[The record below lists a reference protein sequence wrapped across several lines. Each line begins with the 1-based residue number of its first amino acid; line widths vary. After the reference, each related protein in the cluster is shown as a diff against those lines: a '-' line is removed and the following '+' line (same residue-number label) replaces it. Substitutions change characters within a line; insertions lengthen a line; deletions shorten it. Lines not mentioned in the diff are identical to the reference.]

1 MTTVLLVKG
10 VTQMGDCLRVPL
22 ALPVPWMRHPART
35 GSASGTRFLPE
46 QDDPRIHGVIRAA
59 LCLTRALSFAMLV
72 VFATGTPLFA
82 QTRDFSTAQ
91 WNKAV
96 QDGRIAEGQVV
107 SVEGRRAFSA
117 ERTVYLQRG
126 LGSFRLS
133 AESQDSALK
142 GGRVRIRGTVV
153 SGRKGNSGPTIRV
166 DRLEDLKSEVQ
177 EFLARRR
184 SLKLPT
190 AKDWLDLAAWARDRG
205 EFFHDSE
212 LIDLARDAVDKA
224 IELDRKALPADAPAK
239 EVADLVVRAEK
250 LGASEAVVSSVRHES
265 WVRRWQAATAA
276 GPVPLS
282 EFTEEFARAFPIP
295 VATVV
300 SAASDDDLF
309 RRYHAQP
316 VHVYDRASPDE
327 RMRLMRLVYA
337 ESLLTVLKSR
347 LAPGGTNAFEV
358 AAEIEQK
365 IPEYAAVAES
375 IRDEALAARAAEVE
389 KLTRSEV
396 LSLSDDYRQRE
407 QLDRARGIL
416 ETWVTLRRKKL
427 GAEDTEGLLE
437 VAEDY
442 RRLLSRD
449 DYADRLLM
457 ETWARNKNP
466 DLAEALEKRGYRLKE
481 SRWLTQAEYDQRPEG
496 RLERALREGRIE
508 VGMSATQVR
517 QALGLPVRASRFVTA
532 ALVQEVWEYGSG
544 GTRFLVQLSR
554 RKNDAEMTVTT
565 VGQ

>member
-1 MTTVLLVKG
+1 MIAVQPVKRFN
-10 VTQMGDCLRVPL
+10 QRRACLRVPL
-22 ALPVPWMRHPART
+22 ALPVPRRRHPART
-35 GSASGTRFLPE
+35 GKAGDTRSVSEKRIRQFQHSTLAAPRLARGLSLAFVVVLATAS
-46 QDDPRIHGVIRAA
+46 
-59 LCLTRALSFAMLV
+59 
-72 VFATGTPLFA
+72 PLFA

-96 QDGRIAEGQVV
+96 QDGRVAEGQVV

-117 ERTVYLQRG
+117 ERTVYLQRC

-133 AESQDSALK
+133 SESQDSALK
-142 GGRVRIRGTVV
+142 GGRVRIRGTVI
-153 SGRKGNSGPTIRV
+153 SPRKGNSGPIIRV

-224 IELDRKALPADAPAK
+224 IEIDRKLLATDAPAR
-239 EVADLVVRAEK
+239 EFAELLSRAEK
-250 LGASEAVVSSVRHES
+250 LGASEALVSSVRHEG
-265 WVRRWQAATAA
+265 WARRWQAASAA
-276 GPVPLS
+276 GPVPLN
-282 EFTEEFARAFPIP
+282 EFTDEFAQAFPIA

-300 SAASDDDLF
+300 SRVDEDLF

-316 VHVYDRASPDE
+316 VHIYDRASPDE
-327 RMRLMRLVYA
+327 RMQLMRLVYA
-337 ESLLTVLKSR
+337 SSLLTVLKSR
-347 LAPGGTNAFEV
+347 LAPGGGNAFEI
-358 AAEIEQK
+358 AAEIEK
-365 IPEYAAVAES
+365 SIPEYATVAES

-396 LSLSDDYRQRE
+396 LSLSDDYRQRD

-427 GAEDTEGLLE
+427 GPDDTEGLLE

-442 RRLLSRD
+442 RRLLARE

-457 ETWARNKNP
+457 ETWGRNKNP

-481 SRWLTQAEYDQRPEG
+481 NRWLTQTEYDQRPEG

-532 ALVQEVWEYGSG
+532 ALVQEVWEYGAG

-554 RKNDAEMTVTT
+554 RKNEPDLTVTT
-565 VGQ
+565 IGQ